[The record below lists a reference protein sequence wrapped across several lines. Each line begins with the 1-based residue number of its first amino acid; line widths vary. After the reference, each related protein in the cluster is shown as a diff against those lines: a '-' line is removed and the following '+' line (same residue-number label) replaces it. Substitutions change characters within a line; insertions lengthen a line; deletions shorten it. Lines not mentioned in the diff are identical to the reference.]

1 MYMYIYPLPLPPIPP
16 FQIVTEFHAGLHML
30 YNSFPLIIY
39 FTHDHV
45 YMSLLLFPFVLTSP
59 SCCRRKRQSTPVLL
73 PGKSHTRF
81 LWQVT
86 VHGVTNSR
94 TQLSNFTF
102 LSFSPSRA
110 ETQVLHEGSYL
121 SIDGLVRN
129 QPLLQFLLPCT
140 QAHARSQRGQ
150 GLKQKN

>member
-1 MYMYIYPLPLPPIPP
+1 MEFTKVREKNRAEKDGNQIYRGKGKIHSS
-16 FQIVTEFHAGLHML
+16 Q
-30 YNSFPLIIY
+30 
-39 FTHDHV
+39 FT
-45 YMSLLLFPFVLTSP
+45 S
-59 SCCRRKRQSTPVLL
+59 RQSIFIGVHGSQGQTLWRNICFSHDIPQPQILTPVLL